1 MHEKKRLTVHG
12 DSRGQL
18 IAIEQFNDIPFE
30 IKRIYYIFDTLPDVR
45 RGFHAHKQLQQLLVC
60 TSGTCKVL
68 LDDGEKQEIVILDKP
83 TEGLLISGCVWREM
97 FDFSYGTVLMVLA
110 SDYYDEM
117 DYIRDYDDFLE
128 YIKQQKYCSKE

>member
-128 YIKQQKYCSKE
+128 YSQA